1 MRILPEGVVSKNDMG
16 ALTILQSIV
25 SCMVLGGRIQGELLL
40 LFFVCVPI
48 ACSIAPPG
56 CGESAQVGDHDGGEE
71 GEGEKEPQ
79 HPVYT

>member
-40 LFFVCVPI
+40 GVCP
-48 ACSIAPPG
+48 
-56 CGESAQVGDHDGGEE
+56 
-71 GEGEKEPQ
+71 
-79 HPVYT
+79 